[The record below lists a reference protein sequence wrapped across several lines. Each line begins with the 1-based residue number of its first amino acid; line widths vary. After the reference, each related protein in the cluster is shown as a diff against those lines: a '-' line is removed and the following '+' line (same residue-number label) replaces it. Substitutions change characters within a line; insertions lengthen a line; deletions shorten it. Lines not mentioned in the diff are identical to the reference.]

1 MFRSVALLIVLA
13 AAAAAASPAAAS
25 PAAAAAAQSPWYIG
39 VSAGQS
45 KTDTEL
51 VVNRESTVVN
61 ASVTGSSFDSQDSG
75 FKVFGGFQFTPH
87 VAVEVNYADLGTS
100 RLFTGILTA
109 NPPLAG
115 SVSLQRKIEGF
126 GADLVVRAP
135 IGPRASI
142 FGRVGAVRSRLDA
155 TAVLDGNIVFTNGN
169 TSDRSRTTSVTET
182 VARYG
187 LGAEWLFGR
196 GMALRV
202 EWERWLDV
210 GKAFEIGGTGTT
222 GEADTD
228 FYSVGIAYRF

>member
-1 MFRSVALLIVLA
+1 MIRTAALLISLA
-13 AAAAAASPAAAS
+13 IATLP
-25 PAAAAAAQSPWYIG
+25 AAAQSPWYIG
-39 VSAGQS
+39 ISAGQS

-109 NPPLAG
+109 NPPLSG
-115 SVSLQRKIEGF
+115 SVDLQRQIEGF
-126 GADLVVRAP
+126 GVDLVVRAP
-135 IGPRASI
+135 IGPRATI
-142 FGRVGAVRSRLDA
+142 FGRVGAVRSRLEA
-155 TAVLDGNIVFTNGN
+155 TAVLDGNIVFTSGN
-169 TSDRSRTTSVTET
+169 TTDRSRSTSVTET
-182 VARYG
+182 VTRYG

-210 GKAFEIGGTGTT
+210 GKAFEIGGSGTT